1 MLTQNPCRLRGQIYR
16 YIAPSIWN
24 IPYQSLTAT
33 QIERLYG
40 DMASRGLSNQTI
52 KHGHRLIRE
61 ALVWT
66 VKKDLL
72 KKNPSDAV
80 DTLQVESK
88 QLDMWDL
95 TTIHDFLE
103 LCDESQ
109 WGDLWKLAIYTRL
122 RRSELAG
129 LTWEN
134 VDLSEGTLR
143 VVQTL

>member
-1 MLTQNPCRLRGQIYR
+1 
-16 YIAPSIWN
+16 
-24 IPYQSLTAT
+24 
-33 QIERLYG
+33 
-40 DMASRGLSNQTI
+40 MASRGLSNQTI
-52 KHGHRLIRE
+52 KHGNRLIRE
-61 ALVWT
+61 VLGWA

-80 DTLQVESK
+80 DTPQGESK

-109 WGDLWKLAIYTRL
+109 WGDLWKLAIYTGL
-122 RRSELAG
+122 RSSELAG

-143 VVQTL
+143 VAQTLQHINGHG